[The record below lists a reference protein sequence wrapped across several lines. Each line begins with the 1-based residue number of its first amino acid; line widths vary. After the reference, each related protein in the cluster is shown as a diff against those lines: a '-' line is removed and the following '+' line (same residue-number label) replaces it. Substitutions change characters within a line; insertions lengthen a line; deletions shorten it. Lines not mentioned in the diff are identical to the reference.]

1 MRAAARL
8 PVIAKIDSGAD
19 ATRSSGRVLL
29 AEDNADYS
37 NAIGDMLEGFG
48 YRVVKASSPTEID
61 RIEHRGKA
69 LACLDRSLG
78 LAGFPPAVAI
88 IAADRQRDEPNSSG
102 RAQSNPQAEREPRV
116 TNTPPQNGNAD
127 RPGRAETR
135 GAPDQKGNVIV
146 QDARRFPRIQENA
159 PDGKTKANPERANKQ
174 GDSKNADDQEKAD
187 DRKSRGDRERN

>member
-61 RIEHRGKA
+61 RIDAVALAGNDFIVLDFDLGNGVTAFDLLDRGKGEQLPPCLIISQFDDPNMILHVKRIGGRFLKKPFDASA
-69 LACLDRSLG
+69 LESTLRV
-78 LAGFPPAVAI
+78 LA
-88 IAADRQRDEPNSSG
+88 
-102 RAQSNPQAEREPRV
+102 
-116 TNTPPQNGNAD
+116 
-127 RPGRAETR
+127 
-135 GAPDQKGNVIV
+135 
-146 QDARRFPRIQENA
+146 
-159 PDGKTKANPERANKQ
+159 KAGSVR
-174 GDSKNADDQEKAD
+174 
-187 DRKSRGDRERN
+187 